1 MIVAASALRHHSP
14 LAEEPQPDRVNRY
27 RFLEPQDDL
36 DNRQI
41 GQVLAMKAD
50 RINRFAATA
59 ILFGRFRLFKHRREL
74 LADGVPVPIGSRAL
88 DVLIVLIEARGELV
102 TKDEL
107 LSRVWPGTV
116 VEENT
121 LQFQVST
128 LRKALGPDR
137 GFIKTSSGRGYRF
150 IAEIKISAGQE
161 RASSDSTTSSVARS
175 LPSTPPTNLPA
186 PMSDLIGR
194 EAQLSCIADLVA
206 AHRLVTL
213 VGAGGVG
220 KTRLGIEF
228 GRRLLPKFADGVWVV
243 ELGRLSDPEL
253 VLPTVA
259 AVLGLAGGSPSP
271 ERLAMAVASKHL
283 LLVLDNCEH
292 VIDAA
297 TRITEAFLH
306 ASATVQVIA
315 TSREPLR
322 VEGECVYPVPSLDV
336 PAEGTRD
343 IEELSQNS
351 AARLF
356 IERARA
362 AEPRLTLDARVG
374 AATAAICRRLDG
386 IPLAIELAASR
397 AAALG
402 IEELAAGLDEPFD
415 LLAGGRRTA
424 LPRHQTLRATLD
436 WSYELLAET
445 ERVVLRRLA
454 IFAGGFGLE
463 AANAIAVSPEI
474 AAAAVVDGVATLVA
488 KSLVT
493 ADVDGA
499 IMRYRLL
506 ETTRAYMLERL
517 TDSGERDEIERRH
530 GEYYRNPFQRAAVDS
545 EIRPVA
551 ERLITYGPD
560 IDNVRA
566 ARPPLQS

>member
-1 MIVAASALRHHSP
+1 
-14 LAEEPQPDRVNRY
+14 
-27 RFLEPQDDL
+27 
-36 DNRQI
+36 
-41 GQVLAMKAD
+41 
-50 RINRFAATA
+50 
-59 ILFGRFRLFKHRREL
+59 
-74 LADGVPVPIGSRAL
+74 
-88 DVLIVLIEARGELV
+88 
-102 TKDEL
+102 
-107 LSRVWPGTV
+107 
-116 VEENT
+116 
-121 LQFQVST
+121 
-128 LRKALGPDR
+128 
-137 GFIKTSSGRGYRF
+137 
-150 IAEIKISAGQE
+150 
-161 RASSDSTTSSVARS
+161 
-175 LPSTPPTNLPA
+175 
-186 PMSDLIGR
+186 
-194 EAQLSCIADLVA
+194 
-206 AHRLVTL
+206 
-213 VGAGGVG
+213 
-220 KTRLGIEF
+220 
-228 GRRLLPKFADGVWVV
+228 
-243 ELGRLSDPEL
+243 LSDPEL

-259 AVLGLAGGSPSP
+259 AVLELAGSSPSP
-271 ERLAMAVASKHL
+271 ERLAISVASKHL
-283 LLVLDNCEH
+283 LLMLDNCEH

-297 TRITEAFLH
+297 ARITEAFLH
-306 ASATVQVIA
+306 ASATVQIVA

-322 VEGECVYPVPSLDV
+322 VEGECVYSVPSLDV

-351 AARLF
+351 AVRLF

-402 IEELAAGLDEPFD
+402 IEELAAGLDKPFD

-474 AAAAVVDGVATLVA
+474 AAADVVDGLATLVA
-488 KSLVT
+488 KSLVI
-493 ADVDGA
+493 ADIDGA

-506 ETTRAYMLERL
+506 ETTRAYMIEKL

-530 GEYYRNPFQRAAVDS
+530 REYCRKPFQRAAVDPAS
-545 EIRPVA
+545 GRTADNLWARHRP
-551 ERLITYGPD
+551 
-560 IDNVRA
+560 RA
-566 ARPPLQS
+566 GGAPAASIVMVNGIM